1 MKEGRGGSEV
11 GWEGGGR
18 GMTGG
23 RYRVGGIKGG
33 RGGRERWNSVG
44 VR

>member
-18 GMTGG
+18 EGG
-23 RYRVGGIKGG
+23 DGRMKGVGYRVGG
-33 RGGRERWNSVG
+33 R
-44 VR
+44 

>member
-23 RYRVGGIKGG
+23 RYRAGYFLGARPAALAHKI
-33 RGGRERWNSVG
+33 SY
-44 VR
+44 

>member
-23 RYRVGGIKGG
+23 SYRVGG
-33 RGGRERWNSVG
+33 R
-44 VR
+44 

>member
-1 MKEGRGGSEV
+1 MGRMKEGRGGSEV

-23 RYRVGGIKGG
+23 RYRVGERYRVGG
-33 RGGRERWNSVG
+33 R
-44 VR
+44 